1 MTDYSEDYQFGERD
15 YLGKF
20 SKACGIDISNMSEF
34 YYCFEYLSYTK
45 EEIIL
50 GIETRKRV
58 KKNYNIFICLGSFL
72 VNSKKNQTFT
82 IEWDQQNYIMRW
94 GKCLTAKNLENVNSM
109 SLHLLLNPNFTY
121 NIWISDPKFQVLSS
135 NPSSIPGIKKTTFK
149 ESFLQKFHL

>member
-1 MTDYSEDYQFGERD
+1 MLGILSVWLNLFIDSCIQDGDFKFELTDYSEDYQFGERD

-58 KKNYNIFICLGSFL
+58 KENYNIFICFRKFFSQQQEEPNLYYRMGSTKL
-72 VNSKKNQTFT
+72 HYEMGKMSYCKKF
-82 IEWDQQNYIMRW
+82 
-94 GKCLTAKNLENVNSM
+94 GKCKFYVSSSFAQSK
-109 SLHLLLNPNFTY
+109 LHLQYLDF
-121 NIWISDPKFQVLSS
+121 
-135 NPSSIPGIKKTTFK
+135 
-149 ESFLQKFHL
+149 